1 MFVIGIIDDVQNERD
16 DIQVSIL
23 DNLSDVLDVSFKEYL
38 IEGRSKEELL
48 YEIRTDIIKDKINLL
63 VVDFKLDTKE
73 KIISGSEII
82 EFMHE
87 ETPDFPVVI
96 LTNAPDESKNSE
108 STDADKIYAK
118 KTFLNPELRETKEQV
133 HNMQLHMEKYIKH
146 RRELEAKLNIAINK
160 YHNVKD
166 VDSVTAEIVEIENK
180 LSRYKQIYQSA
191 VEKNIDIKN
200 LESAF
205 DILNKLKAMEE
216 DENEKNSV

>member
-1 MFVIGIIDDVQNERD
+1 MFTVGIIDDVQSERD
-16 DIQVSIL
+16 DIQVSIM
-23 DNLSDVLDVSFKEYL
+23 DNFSDVSNVTFKEYL

-48 YEIRTDIIKDKINLL
+48 DEIRADIINDKINLL
-63 VVDFKLDTKE
+63 VVDFKLDTK
-73 KIISGSEII
+73 KTIIAGWEILD
-82 EFMHE
+82 FMHE

-118 KTFLNPELRETKEQV
+118 KTFLNPELQETKEQV

-146 RRELEAKLNIAINK
+146 RRDLEAKLNVAINK
-160 YHNVKD
+160 YHNGID
-166 VDSVTAEIVEIENK
+166 LDSVTGEIVEIENK

-191 VEKNIDIKN
+191 VDKNIDIKN

-216 DENEKNSV
+216 D

>member
-48 YEIRTDIIKDKINLL
+48 YEIRTDIINLL

>member
-1 MFVIGIIDDVQNERD
+1 MFTVGIIDDVQSERD
-16 DIQVSIL
+16 DIQVSIM
-23 DNLSDVLDVSFKEYL
+23 DNFSDVSNVTFKEYL

-48 YEIRTDIIKDKINLL
+48 DEIRADIINDKINLL
-63 VVDFKLDTKE
+63 VVDFKLDTK
-73 KIISGSEII
+73 KTIIAGWEILD
-82 EFMHE
+82 FMHE

-118 KTFLNPELRETKEQV
+118 KTFLNPELPETKEQV

-146 RRELEAKLNIAINK
+146 RRDLEAKLNVAINK
-160 YHNVKD
+160 YHNGID
-166 VDSVTAEIVEIENK
+166 LDSVTGEIVEIENK

-191 VEKNIDIKN
+191 VDKNIDIKN

-216 DENEKNSV
+216 D